1 MADEKKIKFAG
12 DASDLTST
20 FQKISQQAKS
30 LNQGLIEDAMKYS
43 KVSKEQ
49 VGYIQEQIKAIERR
63 NSISSKENTA
73 DINNTYAAK
82 FKSATSDIQREKI
95 NSQYGSA
102 ISTAV
107 KEQKNDDLQI
117 KLLKDLI
124 ETIKNTAKEEI
135 SADKKIAEGRTQ
147 RG

>member
-102 ISTAV
+102 IST
-107 KEQKNDDLQI
+107 
-117 KLLKDLI
+117 
-124 ETIKNTAKEEI
+124 
-135 SADKKIAEGRTQ
+135 
-147 RG
+147 